1 MKFTITM
8 CVLFVFYFANAQSKD
23 QVVQLGDR
31 STTNSQK
38 YFDVNDPHFLTFF
51 INQQSKGNKIKLL
64 DSLVKKTP
72 SYKSISKTEIDFF
85 IDSIKEIIFK
95 DTGKVCTAGETS
107 IKNTNVFLPLSN
119 YIFWIN
125 YKCWYKVGYHSKN
138 TLEFANEFLVAEKIK
153 NIAIVT
159 PKKIIPNCM
168 GKTIAHIYIFTKRRA
183 KINYE
188 IAGLK
193 LKQNKLGSKWI
204 GHN

>member
-1 MKFTITM
+1 M
-8 CVLFVFYFANAQSKD
+8 LFVFYFANAQSKN

-38 YFDVNDPHFLTFF
+38 YFDVNDPHFLIFF
-51 INQQSKGNKIKLL
+51 LNEQKFHNKIKLL
-64 DSLVKKTP
+64 DSLIKKDPT
-72 SYKSISKTEIDFF
+72 YETISKNEIFYF
-85 IDSIKEIIFK
+85 VDSIREIILK
-95 DTGKVCTAGETS
+95 DTGKVCISGETS
-107 IKNTNVFLPLSN
+107 IKSKTVFLPLSN

-159 PKKIIPNCM
+159 PKKITPSCM